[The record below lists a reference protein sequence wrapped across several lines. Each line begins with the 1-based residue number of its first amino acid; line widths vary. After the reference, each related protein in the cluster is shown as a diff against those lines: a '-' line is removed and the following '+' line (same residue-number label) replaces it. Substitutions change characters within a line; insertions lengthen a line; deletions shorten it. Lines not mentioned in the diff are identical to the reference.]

1 MSLLEGFDFLS
12 AEKDMEKKI
21 EELANVVER
30 VATIFLNGVGS
41 LEEQIKGLSQQLSVL
56 GSRISK
62 AETQVE
68 TVLRMGVSRP
78 AAKGQTSPTAPGP
91 ASPSGPMPT
100 TDAASPDHTTPPGP
114 RTAPKLTEV
123 EQRTPTSPMG
133 GQVSVQAEMR
143 GELKSFL
150 ARRRAALEA
159 RMKEEGG

>member
-1 MSLLEGFDFLS
+1 MSLLEGFDFIS

-56 GSRISK
+56 DSRITK

-68 TVLRMGVSRP
+68 TVLRMGSSRSP
-78 AAKGQTSPTAPGP
+78 ASSP
-91 ASPSGPMPT
+91 ASPDTPTGPTGPKPPPT
-100 TDAASPDHTTPPGP
+100 VDGPGP
-114 RTAPKLTEV
+114 RTAPTLTEV
-123 EQRTPTSPMG
+123 EQRTPTSPMSSG
-133 GQVSVQAEMR
+133 LSVQAEMR
-143 GELKSFL
+143 GELKGFL

-159 RMKEEGG
+159 RMKQEEEGG